1 MNVDM
6 AAETFIFAD
15 AAGLSAEVFDRFYLE
30 VLVPAFPPEELED
43 IDVVRAAQHG
53 PGACLPG
60 VVALRDGDPVG
71 GALGEYYARSNIAL
85 LAYLAVRDD
94 MRGTGLGTALL
105 GRALPSWRKTFAPTA
120 ILAEVEDPRIRQAG
134 PHGDPVARLRF
145 YDRAGSKLVPVPYTQ
160 PAVGPGLPRV
170 SGMFL
175 ICLDSALQ
183 SIPRDAVLA
192 FLDEYMESMG
202 SIDDPDYHV
211 LRGAIESR
219 QGEIPLWPLS
229 RVAEMP

>member
-1 MNVDM
+1 MNMDV
-6 AAETFIFAD
+6 AGETFIFAD
-15 AAGLSAEVFDRFYLE
+15 AAGLSAEVFDRFYHE

-43 IDVVRAAQHG
+43 IEVVRAAHHG
-53 PGACLPG
+53 PDAFVPG

-71 GALGEYYARSNIAL
+71 GALGEYYARGNVAL

-94 MRGTGLGTALL
+94 TRGTGLGTALL
-105 GRALPSWRKTFAPTA
+105 GRALPLWRQAFMPTA
-120 ILAEVEDPRIRQAG
+120 ILAEVEDPRARHAG

-145 YDRAGSKLVPVPYTQ
+145 YDRAGSKLLPVPYTQ

-175 ICLDSALQ
+175 ICLDPDLQ
-183 SIPRDAVLA
+183 SIPRDALLA
-192 FLDEYMESMG
+192 FLDEYMESM
-202 SIDDPDYHV
+202 SSVDDPDYHA
-211 LRGAIESR
+211 LRGVIESR
-219 QGEIPLWPLS
+219 EGEIPLWPLS